1 MSNRRLGPYELLRKI
16 AAGGM
21 ADVFVAREWAAAG
34 FFRDVVVK
42 RLFSH
47 LADHAPTLRSFQ
59 FEAKLMSELCHPNIT
74 QVYSLG
80 NADGTWYI
88 AMEYVRG
95 MNVADVVRTGARSNA
110 PVPFAVALGIVMQ
123 AAEALHHAH
132 ERRDRAGD
140 PLGIVHRDVTP
151 QNVVLTHDGVA
162 KLLDFGVAR
171 TNANRDERDGGVK
184 GTHGYMSP
192 EQVRGRDVDRRSDVF
207 GLGVMLW
214 ELTTMSRLFRGSDV
228 QVMTAVVETD
238 APPPSSRIPGYPAE
252 LEAIVMAALRRDPD
266 YRIASAADL
275 ALHLEHFAM
284 RNGLLVGPRALAAYL
299 QQVWPVERALEQ
311 ELGLVSGS
319 MPGEPGG
326 SIRPPA
332 GQAPRD
338 WRSRESLRGVEFEVL
353 HSFEPE
359 TPASPGAE
367 GRLRDA
373 TRPTR
378 RTEGL

>member
-1 MSNRRLGPYELLRKI
+1 MSNRRLGRYELLRKI

-21 ADVFVAREWAAAG
+21 ADVFYAREWAAAG

-47 LADHAPTLRSFQ
+47 LADHGPTLRSFQ
-59 FEAKLMSELCHPNIT
+59 FEAKLMSELYHPNVA
-74 QVYSLG
+74 QVYDLG
-80 NADGTWYI
+80 NAEGTWYI
-88 AMEYVRG
+88 AMELVRG
-95 MNVADVVRTGARSNA
+95 MNVADVVRTGSRANA
-110 PVPFAVALGIVMQ
+110 PMPFAVALGIVMQ
-123 AAEALHHAH
+123 MAEALHHAH

-151 QNVVLTHDGVA
+151 HNVVLTHDGVA

-171 TNANRDERDGGVK
+171 THANRDDRDGGVK
-184 GTHGYMSP
+184 GTYGYMSP
-192 EQVRGRDVDRRSDVF
+192 EQTRGRDVDRRADVF
-207 GLGVMLW
+207 SLGVILW

-228 QVMTAVVETD
+228 QVMTTVVEQD
-238 APPPSSRIPGYPAE
+238 APLPSTRIPGYPSD

-266 YRIASAADL
+266 YRFASAADF

-319 MPGEPGG
+319 MSGEYGG
-326 SIRPPA
+326 ADRR
-332 GQAPRD
+332 GETRTGGRD
-338 WRSRESLRGVEFEVL
+338 WRTRDSLPGHDFEVL
-353 HSFEPE
+353 HTFEPE
-359 TPASPGAE
+359 TDASASRPSGPPSSPRRPPG
-367 GRLRDA
+367 
-373 TRPTR
+373 P
-378 RTEGL
+378 